1 MVSSRSVCF
10 HTAAHAEDQPVD
22 ARPRISAASPGLV
35 VAVKPLCSAML
46 RNKPVIFKLFIK
58 TALG

>member
-1 MVSSRSVCF
+1 MVSSRPVCF
-10 HTAAHAEDQPVD
+10 PTAAHAEDHSVD
-22 ARPRISAASPGLV
+22 ARLRISAASVGLV
-35 VAVKPLCSAML
+35 IAVKPPCNAML